1 MSNHHQWLARQLP
14 QWVDESIISPAQA
27 EALRERYPLKDT
39 INLGR
44 LLLTGIAA
52 VMIGLG
58 VILLFAYNWSAMGKL
73 SKLAVIFA
81 FLGGAHVAALL
92 LRTRSHVY
100 SESLFALGTMLMGAG
115 IFLVGQV
122 YHMDSHYP
130 NAFLFWS
137 LGALALAWALP
148 SLTQAFMAVALL
160 MTWHLTEVLDF
171 HAANHLALPL
181 VLAIFPLAWR
191 LRSPMLG
198 RFASAVLFVT
208 IGFSISVVE
217 SDLVVSMLLFTAMAL
232 LALEGLAGPAASEIQ
247 REIARAGAGP
257 ALLVMV
263 VLMYMMSFGD
273 FVPELIDIELQ
284 SGVAVAYF
292 IAALVV
298 SQGAFFWLLWRER
311 LNALVRLAELALLL
325 ALLPSLLAYA
335 SGEESIRGGA
345 GWVALGFNLTLLS
358 LSVWLMV
365 DGARNADRR
374 HMVQGSLL
382 FALLAAAR
390 YTDLFDS
397 LIARALVFLLVGAAL
412 FAVSHFYQRNKGQ
425 VSREA

>member
-14 QWVDESIISPAQA
+14 QWVDEAIISEDQA
-27 EALRERYPLKDT
+27 AVLSRRYPARDT
-39 INLGR
+39 LNLGR

-92 LRTRSHVY
+92 LRRRSHVY

-148 SLTQAFMAVALL
+148 SLTQAFMAVALVL
-160 MTWHLTEVLDF
+160 TWHLTEVLDF
-171 HAANHLALPL
+171 HAVNTLALPL

-191 LRSPMLG
+191 LGSPMLA
-198 RFASAVLFVT
+198 RFAAVGLLVT
-208 IGFSISVVE
+208 IGFSVSVIGG
-217 SDLVVSMLLFTAMAL
+217 DLVVSLLLFTTIVL
-232 LALEGLAGPAASEIQ
+232 LSLEGLVSESA
-247 REIARAGAGP
+247 RDIARAASGP

-263 VLMYMMSFGD
+263 VLMYLMTFGRLG
-273 FVPELIDIELQ
+273 PRLIDIELQ
-284 SGVAVAYF
+284 GGLASAYF
-292 IAALVV
+292 IIALVL
-298 SQGAFFWLLWRER
+298 SQAAFFWLLWRGR
-311 LNALVRLAELALLL
+311 PSVPLRIAELTLLL
-325 ALLPSLLAYA
+325 ALLPSLLAA
-335 SGEESIRGGA
+335 VADGVSVRDSGA
-345 GWVALGFNLTLLS
+345 WVVLGFNLLL
-358 LSVWLMV
+358 LGMSVWLMV
-365 DGARNADRR
+365 DGARNANRR

-412 FAVSHFYQRNKGQ
+412 FAVSHFYQRNKRQ

>member
-1 MSNHHQWLARQLP
+1 MSNHYQWLARQLP
-14 QWVDESIISPAQA
+14 QWVDEAIISEDQA
-27 EALRERYPLKDT
+27 AVLSRRHPPGDT
-39 INLGR
+39 LNLGR

-92 LRTRSHVY
+92 LRRRSHVY

-148 SLTQAFMAVALL
+148 SLTQAFMAVALVL
-160 MTWHLTEVLDF
+160 TWHLTEVLDF
-171 HAANHLALPL
+171 HAVNTMALPL

-191 LRSPMLG
+191 LGSPMLA
-198 RFASAVLFVT
+198 RFTSVGLLVT
-208 IGFSISVVE
+208 IGFSVSVIGG
-217 SDLVVSMLLFTAMAL
+217 DLVVSLLLFTTIAL
-232 LALEGLAGPAASEIQ
+232 LALEGLAGESA
-247 REIARAGAGP
+247 REIARAATGP

-263 VLMYMMSFGD
+263 VLMYLMTFGKLG
-273 FVPELIDIELQ
+273 PKLIDIELQ
-284 SGVAVAYF
+284 GGLASAYF
-292 IAALVV
+292 IIALVL
-298 SQGAFFWLLWRER
+298 SQAAFFWLLWRGR
-311 LNALVRLAELALLL
+311 LSVPLRIAELTLLL
-325 ALLPSLLAYA
+325 VLLPSLLAA
-335 SGEESIRGGA
+335 VTDGVSVRDSGA
-345 GWVALGFNLTLLS
+345 WVVLGFNLLL
-358 LSVWLMV
+358 LGMSVWLMV
-365 DGARNADRR
+365 DGARNANRR

-412 FAVSHFYQRNKGQ
+412 FAVSHFYQRNKRQ